1 VGECFFWYRPTRVV
15 PDKGPLNGCVCVCDY
30 YFFYHRVHLCFSY
43 IGEFDLLMI
52 AADFPSIAFCIR
64 IVAVVFRRV
73 RFVVFRIMSMMPM
86 VYMIV

>member
-1 VGECFFWYRPTRVV
+1 MFLLV
-15 PDKGPLNGCVCVCDY
+15 PAYPGSPGQRAVKRLCVCVCVCDY

-73 RFVVFRIMSMMPM
+73 RFVVFRIMSNCL
-86 VYMIV
+86 

>member
-1 VGECFFWYRPTRVV
+1 MFLLV
-15 PDKGPLNGCVCVCDY
+15 PAYPASPGQRAVKRLCVCDY

-43 IGEFDLLMI
+43 IGEFDLLMV
-52 AADFPSIAFCIR
+52 AADFPSIAFCIW

-73 RFVVFRIMSMMPM
+73 RFVVFRIMSMMRM

>member
-1 VGECFFWYRPTRVV
+1 MFLLVLAYPGSPGQRAVKR
-15 PDKGPLNGCVCVCDY
+15 LCVCVCDY
-30 YFFYHRVHLCFSY
+30 YFFYHRVHFFSY

-73 RFVVFRIMSMMPM
+73 RFVVFRIMSNCL
-86 VYMIV
+86 